1 MMSSVLQSPYELVPK
16 FLKAWNAAVVN
27 SFGGGSMDSPA
38 LRMQAASLVIQPS
51 TPFLKGH

>member
-1 MMSSVLQSPYELVPK
+1 MSSVLQSPYELVPK